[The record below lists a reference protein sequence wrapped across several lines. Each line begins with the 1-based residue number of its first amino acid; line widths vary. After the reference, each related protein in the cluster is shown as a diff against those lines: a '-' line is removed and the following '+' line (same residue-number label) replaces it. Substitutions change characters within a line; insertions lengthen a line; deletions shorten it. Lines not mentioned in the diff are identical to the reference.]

1 VKSHPTHSSTAAHYI
16 FVHRGWGTEGV
27 LIGITS
33 LPSCPTGMIA
43 VRLNEVRPDGA
54 SARVT
59 FGLLNLAHR
68 GGDSAHPVPMQPGRV
83 EVVTLR
89 LNDAAYTFGVGCRLR
104 LAISTRCNLYSPTC
118 RLGGRA
124 NRLTSH
130 HTHTQHS
137 SKYQSRRYTR
147 LHCRALLLWRVATG
161 PWRGRRTPQIWSPFR
176 FTPRGPRSLCPCAQ
190 QRNRTQ
196 TNRYAMRLDASI

>member
-1 VKSHPTHSSTAAHYI
+1 MDDALSLTFDLGEALEEPLQLLGAPVVTLRLAIDRPLGESHPTHSSTAAHYI

-27 LIGITS
+27 LIGITL
-33 LPSCPTGMIA
+33 LPSGPTGMIA

-124 NRLTSH
+124 NCLTSSP
-130 HTHTQHS
+130 HT
-137 SKYQSRRYTR
+137 YT
-147 LHCRALLLWRVATG
+147 ALVEVSIS
-161 PWRGRRTPQIWSPFR
+161 TPPADIAACCCC
-176 FTPRGPRSLCPCAQ
+176 GV
-190 QRNRTQ
+190 
-196 TNRYAMRLDASI
+196 

>member
-1 VKSHPTHSSTAAHYI
+1 MQSHPTHSSTAAHYI

-27 LIGITS
+27 LIGITL
-33 LPSCPTGMIA
+33 LPSGPTGMIA

-124 NRLTSH
+124 NRLTSAP
-130 HTHTQHS
+130 HTHTALIDVSISTLHLLTLLHVAAVACSYWPMAWPTNPIDTVTLSLHTAGS
-137 SKYQSRRYTR
+137 SLTVP
-147 LHCRALLLWRVATG
+147 LRAAAQ
-161 PWRGRRTPQIWSPFR
+161 PQTDRPV
-176 FTPRGPRSLCPCAQ
+176 
-190 QRNRTQ
+190 RN
-196 TNRYAMRLDASI
+196 AS

>member
-1 VKSHPTHSSTAAHYI
+1 MDDALSLTFDLGEALEEPLQLLGAPVVTLRLAIDRPLGTPPLHTLINCRSL
-16 FVHRGWGTEGV
+16 FVHCGWGTEGV
-27 LIGITS
+27 LTGITL
-33 LPSCPTGMIA
+33 LPPCPIGMIA
-43 VRLNEVRPDGA
+43 VRLDEVRPDGA

-104 LAISTRCNLYSPTC
+104 LAISTRCTLYSPAC

-124 NRLTSH
+124 NRLTSAP
-130 HTHTQHS
+130 HTHIQHCIDRS
-137 SKYQSRRYTR
+137 INIDSTPYTAAR
-147 LHCRALLLWRVATG
+147 CRCGV
-161 PWRGRRTPQIWSPFR
+161 
-176 FTPRGPRSLCPCAQ
+176 
-190 QRNRTQ
+190 
-196 TNRYAMRLDASI
+196 